1 MIPESGRSTGEGT
14 AYPLQ
19 YFWASLVA
27 QRVKNPPAMQETWF
41 DRGLGKHSGER
52 KGFSLQYSALEN
64 SVDCIVH
71 AVTKTGTGLSDFH
84 LAYFRTQFT
93 TSMRLVQNL
102 ILNSNNVTALS
113 PNNIQA
119 PNTLIF
125 YVKKKRLT
133 FIDHLLHDQSF
144 WPL

>member
-27 QRVKNPPAMQETWF
+27 QRVKNPPEMQETWF

-84 LAYFRTQFT
+84 LVYFRTQFT
-93 TSMRLVQNL
+93 TSTRLVQNL

-119 PNTLIF
+119 PNNLIF
-125 YVKKKRLT
+125 YVKKKK
-133 FIDHLLHDQSF
+133 D
-144 WPL
+144 